1 MSMRTTC
8 HEALSAR
15 GPPAQAS
22 HVRLGRRFVDEDE
35 TAGGELTLLGPPLP
49 SSFGDIGPALLGGME
64 RLFLYVSPRATS
76 AWCTAGT
83 VQAIDSFSLIW
94 AKVRSGWAA
103 TSANSPSRYSGRI
116 LAFLPE

>member
-1 MSMRTTC
+1 MLR
-8 HEALSAR
+8 
-15 GPPAQAS
+15 PPS
-22 HVRLGRRFVDEDE
+22 
-35 TAGGELTLLGPPLP
+35 P
-49 SSFGDIGPALLGGME
+49 SCFGDIGPALLGGME
-64 RLFLYVSPRATS
+64 RLFYVSPMATS

-83 VQAIDSFSLIW
+83 VQVIDSFSLIW